1 MSRRFLSLV
10 LMAGG
15 FSIILGMGDTFW
27 GTASAAGA
35 RDVNQACL
43 EQFQA
48 GEAALSARQY
58 DRAIA
63 LYQAALS
70 IRGDHLRSRYRL
82 AQALVEA
89 GRTEESLPQF
99 QYLLEQSPQNIPARV
114 LLSKALIATGRR
126 AEAQK
131 HLDWILQ
138 VQPGHAEAAALLGSI
153 RPAAQGRTKSP
164 APETRIAAKTVEGID
179 ADAAYPSV
187 TMAAAGARSPV
198 SKPAGSMSGTRAV
211 QPVQAPAAA
220 SREFVPAGFQPLP
233 VKQAAAVGEEASPAP
248 APARPEAARVPEIPA
263 PPAAVVANGW
273 RVSDFMQAASDSL
286 PIVLNYAT
294 YCLEKDEL
302 KRAEE
307 YLDRA
312 EGLAIEGRETK
323 RFLEVQIHKS
333 LLSLYKADITGFGKQ
348 LIKVKPL
355 LSRQTYLSFLD
366 IYNKTQNATGPVD
379 VARIVAGVAMGA
391 EHYAVAARILSEVVQ
406 AMPGDLLAARLL
418 SEAQMENRDFDGAER
433 TLVGMVRRFPN
444 DGESQFNLAR
454 FHLTARFNP
463 EASKASLEAAARLN
477 KGDPRITIVS
487 ALVDFA
493 QGDLQGGLA
502 RLKKQL
508 PTVKD
513 SGLRSVCQRI
523 IADGEAAARPGGP
536 AIDFAGLLALP
547 GSPAASPEAVNLIG
561 ERHLKRGSFFAA
573 LRCYM
578 ESRDLA
584 EIGRAYLAI
593 ASSLAAAGENRASAV
608 AAGYGISALREELKR
623 SPLSAR
629 AHLYLALYHFER
641 RDLRSARAEAQ
652 AGLDTGV
659 AGETRRHLKA
669 LLDNTRG

>member
-1 MSRRFLSLV
+1 
-10 LMAGG
+10 
-15 FSIILGMGDTFW
+15 
-27 GTASAAGA
+27 
-35 RDVNQACL
+35 
-43 EQFQA
+43 
-48 GEAALSARQY
+48 
-58 DRAIA
+58 
-63 LYQAALS
+63 
-70 IRGDHLRSRYRL
+70 
-82 AQALVEA
+82 VEA
-89 GRTEESLPQF
+89 GRLEESLPQF

-114 LLSKALIATGRR
+114 LLSKALIATGRGD
-126 AEAQK
+126 EAQK

-138 VQPGHAEAAALLGSI
+138 VQPGHAEAASLLGSI
-153 RPAAQGRTKSP
+153 RPAARV
-164 APETRIAAKTVEGID
+164 AAKPVETVD

-187 TMAAAGARSPV
+187 TVAAAGGRSTA
-198 SKPAGSMSGTRAV
+198 SKPAGSRPASRAV
-211 QPVQAPAAA
+211 QPIQAPAAA

-233 VKQAAAVGEEASPAP
+233 VKPAAMTPEEAAP
-248 APARPEAARVPEIPA
+248 SSSQAPARPEAVRMPEIPA
-263 PPAAVVANGW
+263 PPNAVVANGW

-302 KRAEE
+302 KKAEE

-312 EGLAIEGRETK
+312 EGLAIQGRETK

-348 LIKVKPL
+348 LIKIKPL

-391 EHYAVAARILSEVVQ
+391 EHFAVAARILAEVVQ

-433 TLVGMVRRFPN
+433 TLIGMVRRFPS

-454 FHLTARFNP
+454 FYLTARFNP
-463 EASKASLEAAARLN
+463 EAAKASLEAAARLN

-493 QGDLQGGLA
+493 QGDLQGGLT

-593 ASSLAAAGENRASAV
+593 ASFLAATGDTRASAV

-623 SPLSAR
+623 NPLSAR

-659 AGETRRHLKA
+659 AGETRRHLKT
-669 LLDNTRG
+669 LLDTTRG